1 MEVDTSALDQEI
13 ENYKIQ
19 LRKLYHNKDTILS
32 DMDSLDYEDKHY
44 QRRKTD
50 LENHLHKTY
59 DKIDDAEEL
68 LVSAKAKK
76 RSLLADKITGDNIYK
91 ALVFF
96 DKLYAQMNEGYVA
109 KDYYLEFSEDLGK
122 PIKIE
127 EDTTVESD
135 TFEGLADGIREI
147 ERLQDKLIQREK
159 QLAVLEDKIKRENQD
174 YEDKYNNE
182 NVAKLRAFDERDTA
196 KKELQEILKD
206 YYVDIKSI
214 LSKVHYHEYQYMDKV
229 GKKDLILMIEKEYE
243 LGRLLGKT
251 SKEVSLELGCY
262 LIGIYDYFQ
271 EYSKS
276 FDVMLVMAELSD
288 YWVDLETATLNWANK
303 EHILY
308 KLYNEIE
315 RALVNY
321 RVKNERRKN
330 FEGYLQTIKKIRGY

>member
-1 MEVDTSALDQEI
+1 M
-13 ENYKIQ
+13 
-19 LRKLYHNKDTILS
+19 
-32 DMDSLDYEDKHY
+32 
-44 QRRKTD
+44 
-50 LENHLHKTY
+50 
-59 DKIDDAEEL
+59 
-68 LVSAKAKK
+68 
-76 RSLLADKITGDNIYK
+76 
-91 ALVFF
+91 
-96 DKLYAQMNEGYVA
+96 
-109 KDYYLEFSEDLGK
+109 EFSEDLGK

-214 LSKVHYHEYQYMDKV
+214 LSKVHYREYQYMDKV